1 VRGCLVVG
9 VSDSVRAAA
18 IRAMPPEV
26 PTTGGAWRHLVG
38 STLLG
43 WLGWR
48 IEGRLAN
55 VPKQVVVIAPHTSNW
70 DFVIGFLVYLA
81 LRLEAVWFG
90 KHTLFRGPFGVFLRH
105 FGGIP
110 IHRERAANVV
120 DAYVAE
126 FARRDRMFL
135 ALAPEGTRK
144 RAEWKT
150 GFHRIARA
158 ANVPIVPA
166 AIDFG
171 RRTVW
176 FFDAMMP
183 TDDVDADVARLR
195 ALYAPSMARHPE
207 HFA

>member
-1 VRGCLVVG
+1 
-9 VSDSVRAAA
+9 
-18 IRAMPPEV
+18 M
-26 PTTGGAWRHLVG
+26 VG
-38 STLLG
+38 STLLR

-48 IEGRLAN
+48 IEGRLPN

-70 DFVIGFLVYLA
+70 DFLIGFLVYLA
-81 LRLEAVWFG
+81 LRMEAVWFG
-90 KHTLFRGPFGVFLRH
+90 KHTLFRWPFGVVLRH

-110 IHRERAANVV
+110 IDRARAANVV
-120 DAYVAE
+120 EAYVAE
-126 FARRDRMFL
+126 FARRERMLL

-158 ANVPIVPA
+158 AGVPIAPA

-176 FFDAMMP
+176 FFDAITP
-183 TDDVDADVARLR
+183 TDDVDADLRRLR
-195 ALYAPSMARHPE
+195 ALYHPSMARNPE
-207 HFA
+207 DFA